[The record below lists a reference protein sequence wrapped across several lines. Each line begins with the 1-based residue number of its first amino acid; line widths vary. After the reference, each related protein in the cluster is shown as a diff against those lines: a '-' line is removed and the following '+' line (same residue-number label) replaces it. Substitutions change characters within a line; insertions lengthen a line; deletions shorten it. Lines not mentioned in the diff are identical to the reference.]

1 VRTEPRR
8 TCIGCRRVWA
18 KQRLIRLVRLPDGR
32 ASVDSS
38 GRGGGRGAYVC
49 PTRGCLEAALKRGRL
64 AQALHGPAAVED
76 EILALLRIRTGEAAP
91 ESREIETSA
100 VKG

>member
-1 VRTEPRR
+1 MRTEPRR

-18 KQRLIRLVRLPDGR
+18 KRRLIRLVRLPNGR

-49 PTRGCLEAALKRGRL
+49 PTPDCLEAALKRGRL
-64 AQALHGPAAVED
+64 AQALRDPAVVED
-76 EILALLRIRTGEAAP
+76 ETLALLRIRTGKAVLR
-91 ESREIETSA
+91 SRERETSA
-100 VKG
+100 LKG